1 MDVYDLE
8 KMVEIYLMYDV
19 VIIGKFKALEFD
31 NGISDPLRNF
41 HECHSV

>member
-1 MDVYDLE
+1 MDIYDLA
-8 KMVEIYLMYDV
+8 KMAKICLMYDV
-19 VIIGKFKALEFD
+19 VIPGKFKALEFD